1 MRIPE
6 LLLPLVAKGIVRGE
20 QVLTFWHDTMLLIF
34 PPGAHVLLSYTP
46 RPGYVYL
53 CFGITMGKPRDYA
66 TGDMLTTDDYGFWH
80 RHSQMRWHWDPAV
93 ESIYE
98 FEYPHWLEI
107 TEEDPAELEFY
118 NNTDLTV
125 IQDFSIWLF
134 ECHKKHWPLVR
145 RYLKG
150 LFNLFYWFGSV
161 EPMEVGKLLKA
172 KKGGEA

>member
-20 QVLTFWHDTMLLIF
+20 QILTFWHDTMLLIF
-34 PPGAHVLLSYTP
+34 PPGARVLLSYAP

-53 CFGITMGKPRDYA
+53 CFGITMGKPRDYD
-66 TGDMLTTDDYGFWH
+66 TGDVLTTDDYGFWH

-98 FEYPHWLEI
+98 FEYPHFLEI

-118 NNTDLTV
+118 NNTGLTV

-145 RYLKG
+145 RYLRG
-150 LFNLFYWFGSV
+150 LFKFFY
-161 EPMEVGKLLKA
+161 E
-172 KKGGEA
+172 KGGEA